1 MISEN
6 TLSEESKNEL
16 DKIRGIEKTV
26 DGENFIYRT
35 NEYTYSFKDF
45 QTISFF
51 VRDIYNGTITLK
63 EADKDQSDLLVEVF
77 NFKKNI
83 KPQNP
88 EKNQ

>member
-16 DKIRGIEKTV
+16 DKIRGIEKTG
-26 DGENFIYRT
+26 DGENFIYRA